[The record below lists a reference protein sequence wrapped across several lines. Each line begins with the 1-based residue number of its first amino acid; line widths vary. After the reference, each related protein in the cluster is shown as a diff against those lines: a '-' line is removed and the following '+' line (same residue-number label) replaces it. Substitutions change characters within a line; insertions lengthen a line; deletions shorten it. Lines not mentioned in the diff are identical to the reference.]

1 MSRYNLERVLRR
13 ELRELNEQI
22 DLKIIKGLSYARE
35 ARRHRFIMDSLARV
49 RRENSASWL
58 TRSFSII

>member
-1 MSRYNLERVLRR
+1 MRR